1 PVDHSVPAS
10 FGFLVEDA
18 SLAYTGDIRIHGPR
32 KDLTERFL
40 EKVCGVDYLLI
51 EGTRIDTSTNISEEN
66 VFKMIEEYVAEKPEK
81 FACVMVSQTDL
92 DRVRGIIEIARR
104 LDRTPILSPRLA
116 YLIDKLMEAK
126 TKVALPSLKDACIY
140 FERRSLR
147 GGGYD
152 LSPRH
157 YRRWMRE
164 VYESRLDGR
173 RDGVLRKAEEISK
186 DQGKYILIANS
197 LDYVLELAQ
206 IRPEPGSRLIV
217 STSEPHDEE
226 QEISWG
232 KFLEW
237 VDLLR
242 LDMRMA
248 HSSGHA
254 DRESILKIIEEVDPR
269 AVIPIHTERPYEF
282 QRLKR
287 VGDIRCEV
295 ILPHVSKSIT
305 LK

>member
-1 PVDHSVPAS
+1 
-10 FGFLVEDA
+10 
-18 SLAYTGDIRIHGPR
+18 
-32 KDLTERFL
+32 
-40 EKVCGVDYLLI
+40 
-51 EGTRIDTSTNISEEN
+51 
-66 VFKMIEEYVAEKPEK
+66 
-81 FACVMVSQTDL
+81 
-92 DRVRGIIEIARR
+92 
-104 LDRTPILSPRLA
+104 
-116 YLIDKLMEAK
+116 
-126 TKVALPSLKDACIY
+126 
-140 FERRSLR
+140 
-147 GGGYD
+147 
-152 LSPRH
+152 
-157 YRRWMRE
+157 MRE

-173 RDGVLRKAEEISK
+173 RDGVLRKAEEVSK

-254 DRESILKIIEEVDPR
+254 DKDDR
-269 AVIPIHTERPYEF
+269 
-282 QRLKR
+282 
-287 VGDIRCEV
+287 GG
-295 ILPHVSKSIT
+295 
-305 LK
+305 